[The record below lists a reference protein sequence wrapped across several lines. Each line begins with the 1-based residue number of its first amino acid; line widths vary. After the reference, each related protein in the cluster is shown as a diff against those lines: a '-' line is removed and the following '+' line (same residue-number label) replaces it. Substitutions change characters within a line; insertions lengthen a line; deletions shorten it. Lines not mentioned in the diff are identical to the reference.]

1 MTIPGRAHVVS
12 SGQGRTVD
20 LGVAHMRVLASGE
33 ATNGGAFA
41 LTEFSGTAE
50 GAWTVPHLHRGFEES
65 FFILDGLFTFTI
77 GEEAIAA
84 SPGMYLLVPRGTP
97 HTLSAAPGGGRFL
110 LLMVPGGLE
119 NMFFELAQLPP
130 NAIRDPAARAA
141 ISARYD
147 SIPV

>member
-12 SGQGRTVD
+12 LGQGRTVD

-65 FFILDGLFTFTI
+65 FLRHSALGLFPVPTQ
-77 GEEAIAA
+77 A
-84 SPGMYLLVPRGTP
+84 SAPLRPMAGMPR
-97 HTLSAAPGGGRFL
+97 R
-110 LLMVPGGLE
+110 
-119 NMFFELAQLPP
+119 
-130 NAIRDPAARAA
+130 
-141 ISARYD
+141 
-147 SIPV
+147 